1 MALFIWTEKFISGLQ
16 EIDQQHKKIVDLIN
30 ALNDIKNE
38 EERNINL
45 YEIII
50 ELISYTKTHLSYEEN
65 LLKQQECPELASHK
79 LEHEQ
84 LVKRTVD
91 FQQKFIEG
99 GTGLATEI
107 SLLLNDWLANISL
120 WSIKSIS
127 LILKAKEQLT

>member
-1 MALFIWTEKFISGLQ
+1 MALFIWTEKFTSGLQ

-38 EERNINL
+38 EEQNINL

-65 LLKQQECPELASHK
+65 LLKQHECPELASHK
-79 LEHEQ
+79 LEHDQ
-84 LVKRTVD
+84 LVKRTID

-99 GTGLATEI
+99 GAGLATEI
-107 SLLLNDWLANISL
+107 SLLLNDWLGNISL

-127 LILKAKEQLT
+127 LILKAKEQLS